1 MTITTQ
7 TLTRWQTR
15 TMPTVLD
22 AQVAHPHPTTMNEN
36 EILRVLD
43 RAAQDPGF
51 IADILDKG
59 SAALRDYG
67 LTLREKAALVTGD
80 IRWIESRIG
89 DLSARECTLLNC
101 VLQREAW

>member
-7 TLTRWQTR
+7 TLTHWQTR
-15 TMPTVLD
+15 TMPTVLN
-22 AQVAHPHPTTMNEN
+22 AQVAHPHAKTVNGN

-43 RAAQDPGF
+43 RAARDPGF
-51 IADILDKG
+51 IADVLDKG

-89 DLSARECTLLNC
+89 DLSDRECTLLNC